1 MAHFFRK
8 IDVNISNVQSVQP
21 VQPQDT
27 LLNLDD
33 FVSIQRDGSYV
44 RGYRTSTGKL
54 EDIAICN
61 TNEGADYVLDC
72 ILKKEYLDKVRF
84 DLIDSGKEPYP

>member
-8 IDVNISNVQSVQP
+8 IDVNISN

-33 FVSIQRDGSYV
+33 FVSIQRDGSV
-44 RGYRTSTGKL
+44 VMGYRSSTGKQ
-54 EDIAICN
+54 EGIAICK

-72 ILKKEYLDKVRF
+72 ILKKEYLDKERF

>member
-8 IDVNISNVQSVQP
+8 IDVNISN

-33 FVSIQRDGSYV
+33 FVSIQRDGSFV
-44 RGYRTSTGKL
+44 RGRRTPTGKQ
-54 EDIAICN
+54 EDIAICD
-61 TNEGADYVLDC
+61 TNEGAEYVLDC
-72 ILKKEYLDKVRF
+72 ILKKEYLDKERF
-84 DLIDSGKEPYP
+84 DLIDNGKEPYP

>member
-8 IDVNISNVQSVQP
+8 INVQSQDASL
-21 VQPQDT
+21 QPQDT

-33 FVSIQRDGSYV
+33 FVSIQRDGSFV
-44 RGYRTSTGKL
+44 RGYRTSTGEQ
-54 EDIAICN
+54 EDIAICK

-72 ILKKEYLDKVRF
+72 ILKKEYLDKERF
-84 DLIDSGKEPYP
+84 DLIDSGKQSYP